1 MEPGLVDRLRAGE
14 ERALA
19 EAYDA
24 LGPLLFSF
32 LARLTRSRADA
43 EDLVQ
48 ETFVRL
54 ARSARGLAPDT
65 DLRAFV
71 FTVARNAARSHQRW
85 ARLDALR
92 LLAAAWG
99 PVQAPLT
106 PEEWAQASQARRG
119 LEAALGKLGF
129 GDREALLLTA
139 VEGLTPAQAATA
151 LGIEGAAFRQRLSR
165 ARQRL
170 AALVGDSTR
179 SADTKIEEAP

>member
-1 MEPGLVDRLRAGE
+1 MDPGLVDRLRAGE

-19 EAYDA
+19 EAFDL
-24 LGPLLFSF
+24 LGPPLFSF

-92 LLAAAWG
+92 LLSAAHA
-99 PVQAPLT
+99 PVRAPLT

-119 LEAALGKLGF
+119 LEAALGKLSF

-139 VEGLTPAQAATA
+139 AEGLTPAQAAAA
-151 LGIEGAAFRQRLSR
+151 LEIEGAAFRQRLLR

-170 AALVGDSTR
+170 AALIGDY
-179 SADTKIEEAP
+179 TKFDYTKVEEAP